1 MKKQI
6 FKLKTISVL
15 IVLIFLTNVSAQH
28 ASSAANDAARLMGEI
43 QQSLKARNHDE
54 VIEKATRLLVLMPK
68 SSDVYVVRGTGYML
82 KGETEKAVAD
92 FNKGFELGIN
102 PKMEVSTRKLR
113 AIAQFKLKRYDEAI
127 EDFSFL
133 IQKESGDFRAYLQR
147 GWSFFYKGNH
157 RAAVADFDSTL
168 KLSPQ
173 EKGVRRYRAVSHY
186 ELGNYEKAVED
197 INEEIRINPAPL
209 AEVYKTRANAYRKLG
224 KTELAEADEKKFAEM
239 AEMNVKRSDQPSQLN
254 VAPKPQAKLE
264 ELIEKA
270 QGHFGRHEW
279 DAAIQG
285 YNEIISL
292 LGDDSEGLYAV
303 YFSRGRC
310 FYEKGN
316 LERAL
321 VDYNEVIK
329 RRPDLSGG
337 FTFRGEVY
345 LKKNELDLALS
356 DFTRAIKLDSTDILA
371 YRRRA
376 EAYNLKQDYD
386 NAVKDCGDVIRL
398 DPKYQSAWYLRADSY
413 FKKGDFKAAL
423 KDITEYIKLK
433 NTDAEAYSFRAKIY
447 RKLNDE
453 KAAEADEKRA
463 VMLTDS
469 TEINE

>member
-1 MKKQI
+1 MKNQI
-6 FKLKTISVL
+6 FKLKAVTVL
-15 IVLIFLTNVSAQH
+15 IVLIFLSNASAQQA
-28 ASSAANDAARLMGEI
+28 ASARSEADRLASEI
-43 QQSLKARNHDE
+43 QQSLKARNGGE
-54 VIEKATRLLVLMPK
+54 VVEKATRLMELMPK
-68 SSDVYVVRGTGYML
+68 SSDVYVVRGTGYMIE
-82 KGETEKAVAD
+82 GEKEKAVAD
-92 FNKGFELGIN
+92 FNKAFEMGIN

-113 AIAQFKLKRYDEAI
+113 AIALFQLKKYDEAI
-127 EDFSFL
+127 SDFSFL
-133 IQKESGDFRAYLQR
+133 IKNDASDFRAYLQR

-157 RAAVADFDSTL
+157 QSALADFDSAL

-197 INEEIRINPAPL
+197 INEEIKINPAPL

-224 KTELAEADEKKFAEM
+224 KIELAEADEKKFAEM
-239 AEMNVKRSDQPSQLN
+239 NVKTSESPVQRD
-254 VAPKPQAKLE
+254 VAPPLAKLE
-264 ELIEKA
+264 ELLEKS
-270 QGHFGRHEW
+270 QNHFGKREW

-285 YNEIISL
+285 YNEIIRM

-321 VDYNEVIK
+321 ADYNEVIR

-345 LKKNELDLALS
+345 LRRNDLDSALS
-356 DFTRAIKLDSTDILA
+356 DFTKAIKLDSNDILA

-376 EAYNLKQDYD
+376 EVYNLKKDYD
-386 NAVKDCGDVIRL
+386 NAIKDCGDVIRI
-398 DPKYQSAWYLRADSY
+398 DPKYQSAWYLRADSH
-413 FKKGDFKAAL
+413 FKKSDFKAAL
-423 KDITEYIKLK
+423 KDISEYIRLEST
-433 NTDAEAYSFRAKIY
+433 NGEAYSFRARIH

-453 KAAEADEKRA
+453 KSAAEDEKRA
-463 VMLTDS
+463 IVLNNS
-469 TEINE
+469 SEINE